1 LKTQAKPQ
9 GFKHRLGFAESPAE
23 ARRWGAL
30 QGSPSE
36 RPVLSYVIFFYLL
49 DSSRSHADS
58 FRLRDGRHINR
69 HEVHLIR
76 RFPARVRI
84 GAKKKGS

>member
-1 LKTQAKPQ
+1 LIDN
-9 GFKHRLGFAESPAE
+9 GDVFHRPISASI
-23 ARRWGAL
+23 
-30 QGSPSE
+30 PS
-36 RPVLSYVIFFYLL
+36 SVILFFYLFA
-49 DSSRSHADS
+49 SSLSHADS

-76 RFPARVRI
+76 RLPARVRI